1 MCRAAKL
8 ARVARG
14 IPRAT
19 IFPLQT
25 GTDAILDD
33 RWEKCGGRKRKRKKL
48 AIEAIKEQKAQRTR
62 RGGSRSISRDCKSE
76 RLTSPTSKDQ
86 KRELT
91 DQFRRKLRQN
101 SDVLKAEFGRPR
113 ANLGFDRGGE
123 GQPARSPRRQHGPA
137 RLPAR
142 AAGFRGLRPPLAPAP
157 ARGAGLAL
165 RHIGNKLI
173 SSATS
178 VSPSG
183 SGQLR
188 PAA

>member
-1 MCRAAKL
+1 MVCRAAKL

-86 KRELT
+86 KRKSDRPVSSQVT
-91 DQFRRKLRQN
+91 TKL
-101 SDVLKAEFGRPR
+101 GRPESGVR
-113 ANLGFDRGGE
+113 EAARELG
-123 GQPARSPRRQHGPA
+123 
-137 RLPAR
+137 
-142 AAGFRGLRPPLAPAP
+142 
-157 ARGAGLAL
+157 
-165 RHIGNKLI
+165 
-173 SSATS
+173 
-178 VSPSG
+178 V
-183 SGQLR
+183 
-188 PAA
+188 